1 MRYYALAADYD
12 GTLAHDGLVGDA
24 TWAALKK
31 LKASGRKL
39 LMVTGRDLDEL
50 LGIIAGGADLFDR
63 VVAENGA
70 VVYHPETKEL
80 RTLADPP
87 PERFIAELRKRMGIT
102 DPDVKSAHGPKL
114 LAVGR
119 VIVATWEPHQHTV
132 LGVIQDLGLEM
143 QVIFNKGAVMVLPSG
158 VNKATGL
165 AAALAEL
172 GLSAHNVVG
181 VGDAEND
188 HAFLSMCECGAAVAN
203 ALPAVKDTAD
213 VVTRAD
219 HGAGVA
225 ELIDH
230 LLADDLAA
238 AAPKLARHHVPLGK
252 REDGAAEAIDPHA
265 AGVMVA
271 GTSGSGKSTLT
282 TGLLER
288 LAAAGYQFAVIDPE
302 GDYTALE
309 FAVVLGSPQRA
320 PLVAEA
326 VDLLR
331 DPARNAV
338 VNLLGVALEH
348 RPGFFAELLPTLLD
362 LRAKTGRPH
371 WLIVDETHH
380 LLPASW
386 EPAGQTV
393 PAQLR
398 GMLSITVHPGSVS
411 PAVLGN
417 IDTVLAVGGKPHETI
432 GEFCAAAGTPRPKA
446 PEVDKLAS
454 GDAVLWRVGEAEAV
468 RVTTEPPKTER
479 KRHGRKY
486 AEGNLGPDRS
496 FYFRGPEGKLN
507 LKAHNLLLFVQMA
520 DGVDDETWAFHL
532 KNRDY
537 SRWMRDQV
545 KDDEL
550 AAEVEEVETN
560 TTLPPPESRA
570 AVRAAVEGRYTL
582 PADKPSGVVD

>member
-12 GTLAHDGLVGDA
+12 GTLAHDGVVEEP
-24 TWAALKK
+24 TWAALKR
-31 LKASGRKL
+31 LKASGRRAL
-39 LMVTGRDLDEL
+39 IVSGRELDEL
-50 LGIIAGGADLFDR
+50 LGIIGDKAELFDR
-63 VVAENGA
+63 IVAENGA
-70 VVYHPETKEL
+70 VVYHPETREVK
-80 RTLADPP
+80 TIGPPP

-102 DPDVKSAHGPKL
+102 DPDVKAAHGPKL

-132 LGVIQDLGLEM
+132 LAVIQDLGLEM

-188 HAFLSMCECGAAVAN
+188 HAFLSMCECGAAVSN
-203 ALPAVKDTAD
+203 ALPAVKETAD

-238 AAPKLARHHVPLGK
+238 AAPRLARHHVPLG
-252 REDGAAEAIDPHA
+252 DGQGIDPHA
-265 AGVMVA
+265 RGVMVC

-302 GDYTALE
+302 GDYTSLP
-309 FAVVLGSPQRA
+309 FAVVLGDPSRA
-320 PLVAEA
+320 PLVAEV
-326 VDLLR
+326 VDVLR
-331 DPARNAV
+331 HPDRNAV
-338 VNLLGVALEH
+338 VNLLGVALDH
-348 RPGFFAELLPTLLD
+348 RPGFFAELLPALLD

-380 LLPASW
+380 LLPATW

-432 GEFCAAAGTPRPKA
+432 REFCAAAGSDCPKV
-446 PEVDKLAS
+446 PEIDKLPS
-454 GDAVLWRVGEAEAV
+454 GGAVLWRVGSGEAV
-468 RVTTEPPKTER
+468 RLTTDPPKTER
-479 KRHGRKY
+479 KRHSRKY

-507 LKAHNLLLFVQMA
+507 LKAHNLLLFLQMA

-532 KNRDY
+532 KNHDY
-537 SRWMRDQV
+537 SAWMRDQV
-545 KDDEL
+545 KDGDLADEVE
-550 AAEVEEVETN
+550 AAEGDA
-560 TTLPPPESRA
+560 TLTPAESRA
-570 AVRAAVEGRYTL
+570 ALRAAVAGRYTL
-582 PADKPSGVVD
+582 PADKPSGIID

>member
-12 GTLAHDGLVGDA
+12 GTLAHDGVVDDA
-24 TWAALKK
+24 TWAALKR
-31 LKASGRKL
+31 LKGSGRKAL
-39 LMVTGRDLDEL
+39 IVSGRDLDEL
-50 LGIIAGGADLFDR
+50 LGIIGEKAELFDR
-63 VVAENGA
+63 IVAENGA
-70 VVYHPETKEL
+70 VVYHPETKEV
-80 RTLADPP
+80 RTIGPAP
-87 PERFIAELRKRMGIT
+87 PERFVAELRRRMSIG
-102 DPDVKSAHGPKL
+102 DPDVKAPHGPKL

-132 LGVIQDLGLEM
+132 LKVIQDLGLEM

-188 HAFLSMCECGAAVAN
+188 HAFLSMCECGAAVSN

-238 AAPKLARHHVPLGK
+238 ASPKLTRHHVPLG
-252 REDGAAEAIDPHA
+252 DGQGIDPHA
-265 AGVMVA
+265 AGVMVC

-302 GDYTALE
+302 GDYTTLP
-309 FAVVLGSPQRA
+309 FAVVLGDPSRA
-320 PLVAEA
+320 PLVAEV
-326 VDLLR
+326 VDVLR
-331 DPARNAV
+331 HPDRNAV
-338 VNLLGVALEH
+338 VNLLGVALDH
-348 RPGFFAELLPTLLD
+348 RPGFFAELLPALLD

-380 LLPASW
+380 LLPAGW
-386 EPAGQTV
+386 APAGQTV

-432 GEFCAAAGTPRPKA
+432 REFCDAAGTAFPRT
-446 PEVDKLAS
+446 PEVDKLPS
-454 GDAVLWRVGEAEAV
+454 GDAVLWRVGSGEAV
-468 RVTTEPPKTER
+468 RVTTDPPKTER
-479 KRHGRKY
+479 KRHSRKY

-496 FYFRGPEGKLN
+496 FYFRGPDGKLN
-507 LKAHNLLLFVQMA
+507 LKAHNLLLFLQMA
-520 DGVDDETWAFHL
+520 DGVDDETWGHHL
-532 KNRDY
+532 RKHDY
-537 SRWMRDQV
+537 SAWMRHQV

-550 AAEVEEVETN
+550 ADEVEAAEGN
-560 TTLPPPESRA
+560 TTLTPAQSRA

-582 PADKPSGVVD
+582 PADKPSGVID